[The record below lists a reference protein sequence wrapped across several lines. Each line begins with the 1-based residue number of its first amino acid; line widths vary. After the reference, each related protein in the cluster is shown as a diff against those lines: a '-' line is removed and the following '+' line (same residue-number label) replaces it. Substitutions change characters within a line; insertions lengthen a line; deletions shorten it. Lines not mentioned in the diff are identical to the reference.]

1 MVTGSWQNTMRG
13 TLKMMRRNA
22 ALYVLLIPSAVY
34 LVLFCY
40 VPIYGVQI
48 AFKDFTFADGITGSH
63 WVGWKWFQYFF
74 ETPVGLTTIKNTLI
88 LSLYSLAVGFPI
100 PILLALVMHN
110 LPSRRFRRV
119 AQTITYLPYF
129 ISVVV
134 LVSMLSCFFS
144 INSGWVNGLIRAFG
158 GQGAYFMGEAKYF
171 RHMYVWSGVWQD
183 MGWSSIIYMAAL
195 SGVDPGL
202 HEAAMI
208 DGASKVQRIWHID
221 IPSIMPTIIIMLIL
235 RCGSIMSVGF
245 EKTFLMQNSLN
256 VSVSEVI
263 STYNY
268 KQGLTGMKYSYGAAI
283 GLFNNV
289 VNFLFLTIVN
299 FVSGRLSETSLW

>member
-1 MVTGSWQNTMRG
+1 MISANRRERMHG
-13 TLKMMRRNA
+13 TWKLMRRNK
-22 ALYVLLIPSAVY
+22 ALYLLLLPSALY
-34 LVLFCY
+34 LAIFCY
-40 VPIYGVQI
+40 APIYGVQI
-48 AFKDFTFADGITGSH
+48 AFRSFSFAGGITGSP
-63 WVGWKWFQYFF
+63 WVGLKWFRYFF
-74 ETPVGLTTIKNTLI
+74 KSPVGGSVIQNTVV
-88 LSLYSLAVGFPI
+88 LSLYSLVAGFPA
-100 PILLALVMHN
+100 PILLALLMHS
-110 LPSRRFRRV
+110 LPSQGFRRV
-119 AQTITYLPYF
+119 SQTITYLPHF
-129 ISVVV
+129 ISTVV

-144 INSGWVNGLIRAFG
+144 INSGWVNGVIRALG
-158 GQGAYFMGEAKYF
+158 GKGAYFMGEAKYF
-171 RHMYVWSGVWQD
+171 RHMYVWSGVWQE

-208 DGASKVQRIWHID
+208 DGASKLRRIWSVD
-221 IPSIMPTIIIMLIL
+221 LPSIAPTIIIMLIM

-289 VNFLFLTIVN
+289 VNFVFLTLVN
-299 FVSGRLSETSLW
+299 FVAGRVSETSLW